1 MSTPQFNVQAAPFQ
15 PGGDKGTSSS
25 EPNKPGSGARGGG
38 GGGQRRKRGKQ
49 GRGGSKNQGSSRPKK
64 ENPPRQSIEEELLS
78 KGSRNKRGEVSISH
92 LMDFSTPPPVR
103 RQNNGHPPPRRT
115 NQQTRRWVDPQAEKI
130 AYINTTCRFVLHPG
144 VDYNGLMQD
153 PDSPVPM
160 ENVMRIITQA
170 SSCPI
175 CLEEVPEAA
184 RMLECGHILC
194 YPCLFRFLKSENV
207 IPQGETKPKK
217 HKECP
222 FCFDRVRPH
231 KVKPVSFSIA
241 NEQFD
246 TPKADND
253 VVLKL
258 MFRPSGSYL
267 ALPRDTEGVDSTVF
281 EDVPTTDLQQ
291 AATYSRLAVG
301 TLDYLVGE
309 FDRELEQLQQS
320 RNESKAM
327 FEDSGE
333 FHTEAINSIE
343 QVKQVYLEPEK
354 KPEPTFNEPTFSW
367 DEEKEVSEQISKLS
381 LEKQQASSTTQN
393 SRLERPLAE
402 SYDDSTAYFF
412 YQAGFDT
419 ITKFFLAPLD
429 VRILRAAYG
438 AYSAFPSTLVVKV
451 ENVLYGTSITPELRK
466 RMKYLGHLPLQ
477 TQIGFLE
484 CDWRGQIPDEVLKAF
499 SKELSNRRKKKK
511 DKERREER
519 DRRNYQRQEEELFR
533 QELFQESYLST
544 PYIRSYSTPI
554 PPPASVISD
563 DPALPSQSSNN
574 ATQAP
579 RNQNNPVSFAA
590 VASGETPTHE
600 RDRQIEQILSSA
612 QPKRKG
618 GKKLVLMSN
627 QGHRYD

>member
-15 PGGDKGTSSS
+15 PGGDKGSSSS

-38 GGGQRRKRGKQ
+38 GGGRGRKRGKKQ
-49 GRGGSKNQGSSRPKK
+49 GRGGSRGQGRK
-64 ENPPRQSIEEELLS
+64 ETPRQSVEEELLS

-92 LMDFSTPPPVR
+92 LMDFSTPGPVR

-115 NQQTRRWVDPQAEKI
+115 NQQSRRWVDPQAEKI

-144 VDYNGLMQD
+144 VDYKGLMQD

-160 ENVMRIITQA
+160 EHVMRIITQA

-194 YPCLFRFLKSENV
+194 YPCLFRFLRSENV
-207 IPQGETKPKK
+207 VPQGETKPRK

-231 KVKPVSFSIA
+231 KIKPVSFSVA

-246 TPKADND
+246 TPRADND

-258 MFRPSGSYL
+258 MFRPSGAHL
-267 ALPRDTEGVDSTVF
+267 ALPKDTEGVDAAVF
-281 EDVPTTDLQQ
+281 EDVPTTDLVQV
-291 AATYSRLAVG
+291 AAYSRLAVG
-301 TLDYLVGE
+301 TLDYLVSE
-309 FDRELEQLQQS
+309 FDREIEQLQQS
-320 RNESKAM
+320 RSESKAM

-343 QVKQVYLEPEK
+343 QVKQVYLEPET
-354 KPEPTFNEPTFSW
+354 KPEPEFSEPTFSW
-367 DEEKEVSEQISKLS
+367 DDEKDVSEQIAKLS
-381 LEKQQASSTTQN
+381 LEKEAATPNRQP
-393 SRLERPLAE
+393 ERPLAE

-466 RMKYLGHLPLQ
+466 RMKYLSHLPLQ

-484 CDWRGQIPDEVLKAF
+484 CDWRGQVPDDVLKTF

-533 QELFQESYLST
+533 QELLQESYLST

-554 PPPASVISD
+554 PPPPSVLSD
-563 DPALPSQSSNN
+563 DPALPSQSQNN
-574 ATQAP
+574 SAQTP
-579 RNQNNPVSFAA
+579 SNQNNPISFAA

-627 QGHRYD
+627 QGQRYD